1 MNASSESG
9 EWATEIVCFVVSNIY
24 RTQGSGGV
32 KKRWPPMKF
41 ADLRDRSRSFYSI
54 VVRIPLDRF
63 KAGFL
68 DQADKF
74 RSRHL
79 HLVVVFDLIT
89 FGQFAFLGNGAFYIV

>member
-32 KKRWPPMKF
+32 KKRRPPLKF
-41 ADLRDRSRSFYSI
+41 ADLCDRRRLFYSI
-54 VVRIPLDRF
+54 VDRIPLDSF
-63 KAGFL
+63 KAGFF
-68 DQADKF
+68 DQSDKF

-79 HLVVVFDLIT
+79 HLVVGFD
-89 FGQFAFLGNGAFYIV
+89 